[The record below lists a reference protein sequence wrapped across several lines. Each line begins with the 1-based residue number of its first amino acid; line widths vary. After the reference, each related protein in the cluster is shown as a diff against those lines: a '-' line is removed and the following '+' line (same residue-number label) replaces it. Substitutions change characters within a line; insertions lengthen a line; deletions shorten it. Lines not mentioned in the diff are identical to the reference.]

1 MHLAHTHTFH
11 RFITD
16 DLCTGSIMPLTEL
29 MNYFNDQLQLQTRT
43 QSLPATGF
51 YKAGNTYGARFGG
64 LTFSSRFNPIE
75 KRLGH
80 SELIGHDANL
90 LVRAVT
96 GREVS
101 INDVFQS
108 LDDKDQIIHL
118 DRLTRTLHSL
128 NYLQRYDN
136 NALLSLTVQ
145 PRHIVSVSAEHGKTF
160 EGILGDCGLGP
171 ERVLLHT
178 RLLNDQTLPHFRGA
192 FLNYRARGYKIG
204 IDILQPSDLLLL
216 QQLNFDPDFI
226 LLHLLDSTSLATLD
240 THSLQW
246 FQQGNPYPSRDV
258 KRILVG
264 SETRLPDKIGLDRF
278 DGFVRIPTA

>member
-1 MHLAHTHTFH
+1 
-11 RFITD
+11 
-16 DLCTGSIMPLTEL
+16 MPLTEL

-43 QSLPATGF
+43 KSLPATGF

-64 LTFSSRFNPIE
+64 LTFSSRFSPIE
-75 KRLGH
+75 KRIGH
-80 SELIGHDANL
+80 SELIGHDAGL

-108 LDDKDQIIHL
+108 LDDNDQIIHL

-136 NALLSLTVQ
+136 KALLSLAVQ
-145 PRHIVSVSAEHGKTF
+145 PRHIVSVSSEHGKTF

-178 RLLNDQTLPHFRGA
+178 RLLDEITLPHFRGA
-192 FLNYRARGYKIG
+192 FINYRARGYKTG
-204 IDILQPSDLLLL
+204 FDVWQPSDLVLLE
-216 QQLNFDPDFI
+216 QLAFKPDFI
-226 LLHLLDSTSLATLD
+226 LFHLPGATSIATPGTQELHQSDYF
-240 THSLQW
+240 H
-246 FQQGNPYPSRDV
+246 PSNDV
-258 KRILVG
+258 KRILISTGDVLL
-264 SETRLPDKIGLDRF
+264 SKFDSDKF
-278 DGFVRIPTA
+278 DGFIRADTADHLERYRSSA